1 MKYESVRARSHE
13 SIRREPPGPSEGYL
27 KRFCAPLRCS
37 WVYFGVYWVTW
48 NLFRDAFRGFEGSLE
63 GPKAVFIDYWS
74 LFGCSSKGSSGSL
87 GASFGALTQNID
99 IYGTWGL
106 TPTPFWRPEATI
118 HRYLRRISA
127 WAKTCTSKN
136 GKRCVFRVRDHE
148 STRA

>member
-1 MKYESVRARSHE
+1 M
-13 SIRREPPGPSEGYL
+13 

-99 IYGTWGL
+99 IYGTSSL
-106 TPTPFWRPEATI
+106 TLTPFWRPKATI
-118 HRYLRRISA
+118 HRYLRWIRA
-127 WAKTCTSKN
+127 WAKIRYGFAT
-136 GKRCVFRVRDHE
+136 G
-148 STRA
+148 STRKEPRPPSPLPGPLPRSRINSLPPYKPSGETLTLL